1 MRIAPTAHPG
11 RPALAAPDLASSA
24 APRSTGS
31 ARRFT
36 VAIDGDDTLWHNETL
51 FQDTHAE
58 FRQLLARHVDRS
70 AAEIDEKL
78 LAIQR
83 RNLAIYGYGIK
94 CFVLSMIETAIEIT
108 DERIPASDIK
118 ILLDFGRRM
127 LTHPVAL
134 IDGVLDVI
142 AALKADGHTV
152 WLVTKGDLFDQEAKI
167 ARSGIADLFQHIEI
181 VSEKDEASYRRL
193 LYRQGVAPEDFVM
206 AGNSVRSDVVPVLAI
221 GGHAFHVPYHV
232 TWAHELMHPDP
243 SGEIVML
250 EDLRELPGKIREMA
264 GGQ

>member
-1 MRIAPTAHPG
+1 MRIAPPF
-11 RPALAAPDLASSA
+11 RPVLAAPDMPSSA
-24 APRSTGS
+24 ASHASGTS
-31 ARRFT
+31 RRFV

-51 FQDTHAE
+51 FQDTHEE
-58 FRQLLARHVDRS
+58 FRRLLAKHVDKPD
-70 AAEIDEKL
+70 AEIDEKL
-78 LAIQR
+78 LSIQR

-94 CFVLSMIETAIEIT
+94 CFILSMIETAIEIT

-118 ILLDFGRRM
+118 ILLDFGRKM

-134 IDGVLDVI
+134 IDGVLEVI

-193 LYRQGVAPEDFVM
+193 LFRQGVAAEDFIM
-206 AGNSVRSDVVPVLAI
+206 AGNSVRSDVLPVLAI

-232 TWAHELMHPDP
+232 TWAHELIHADP

-250 EDLRELPGKIREMA
+250 EDLRELPGKVREMA
-264 GGQ
+264 AG

>member
-1 MRIAPTAHPG
+1 MRIAPLF
-11 RPALAAPDLASSA
+11 RPVLAAPDRAASPAMPA
-24 APRSTGS
+24 ANP
-31 ARRFT
+31 ARRFV

-58 FRQLLARHVDRS
+58 FRQLLARHVDKP
-70 AAEIDEKL
+70 AAEIDERL
-78 LAIQR
+78 LGIQR

-94 CFVLSMIETAIEIT
+94 CFILSMIETAIEMT
-108 DERIPASDIK
+108 DERIPAGDIK
-118 ILLDFGRRM
+118 TLLDFGRRM

-134 IDGVLDVI
+134 IDGVLEVI
-142 AALKADGHTV
+142 DALKADGHTV

-167 ARSGIADLFQHIEI
+167 ARSGIADLFAHVEI

-193 LYRQGVAPEDFVM
+193 LFRQGVAAEDFIM
-206 AGNSVRSDVVPVLAI
+206 AGNSVRSDVLPVLAI

-264 GGQ
+264 ERR